1 MRTTSRRGRGCLG
14 QTSLGAGAG
23 RRRRRG
29 GVCRLA
35 RTRFVWS
42 RRVCVRACVF
52 ACGHSSRHQPLS
64 LTRGSER
71 PLSFCPVSF
80 PPLPPAPPP
89 PRGLSASGRP
99 VQGSGPA
106 GTGKALPAASF
117 STEPFSP
124 GPPPPPPP
132 LAVRPLG
139 VHSSGVRPA
148 AAQLTPTPSTL
159 PGPHRYSSWAPPP
172 HLGFPSSL
180 TWSLLSLLSRFSAA
194 TQTWPLF
201 AGGCRRP
208 PLAP

>member
-71 PLSFCPVSF
+71 PLSFCPVSL

-124 GPPPPPPP
+124 GPPPPPAPCGPP
-132 LAVRPLG
+132 TRCSLFWSSPGCCSAHPHPLDAPRASQVLLLG
-139 VHSSGVRPA
+139 S
-148 AAQLTPTPSTL
+148 
-159 PGPHRYSSWAPPP
+159 PPP
-172 HLGFPSSL
+172 TSAFP
-180 TWSLLSLLSRFSAA
+180 LL
-194 TQTWPLF
+194 
-201 AGGCRRP
+201 
-208 PLAP
+208 